1 MSRRIPGVAAL
12 LALALAGLAGCG
24 QDRPPGAAPPA
35 PTPSAAAPAARSAE
49 PAPFSR
55 VFTDIAQAAGLRFQ
69 HITGGYG
76 KKLLPETLGSGG
88 AFLDFD
94 RDGRL
99 DLFLVNSR
107 YWPGHEP
114 EGAQNPACALYRGK
128 GDGTFEDVT
137 AAAGGGISL
146 YGMGCA
152 AADYDGDGDEDIY
165 ITAVGDNVLLRND
178 GGRFR
183 DATREANL
191 AGGRWTDRQGRS
203 HAEWSTAA
211 AWFDAENDGDLDL
224 FVANYVEWTPELE
237 IFTTLDGSSKA
248 FTTPD
253 RYPGLPCR
261 LFANDGAGKFTDAT
275 APAGLE
281 EHKGKGLG
289 VALWDFDQNGF
300 VDVAVAND
308 TRPNFLFL
316 NRGGL
321 SFKEAGLAL
330 GIAYDESGRARAG
343 MGIDIAGYAND
354 GVPGVAIGNFSS
366 EPMSLYRWGGSGGF
380 ASEAAHAGLAQA
392 TYEPLAFG
400 VLFADLDLDGA
411 QDLIVTNG
419 HIEPDIARA
428 FPNLKYAQSPQLFK
442 GRGDGTF
449 AEVGAGAGVDF
460 NRPRVGRGLSAGDI
474 DGDGDLDLLITTN
487 GGPPALL
494 RNDAKDGSAGAAPHY
509 LRLRLR
515 GQGKNTA
522 ALGAQVFLT
531 AGGVTQSRLVHT
543 GSSYLSQSELA
554 VTFGLGR
561 EVQVDRLEVRWPSGE
576 RKTYPVEGVDRLI
589 EIRE

>member
-1 MSRRIPGVAAL
+1 MSRAPVL
-12 LALALAGLAGCG
+12 LALALGGLAGCEG
-24 QDRPPGAAPPA
+24 DRPTGAARPA
-35 PTPSAAAPAARSAE
+35 SSLPAAAPAARPAG
-49 PAPFSR
+49 PAPWSR
-55 VFTDIAQAAGLRFQ
+55 VFTDIGQAAGLRFQ
-69 HITGGYG
+69 HVTGGYG

-94 RDGRL
+94 RDGLL
-99 DLFLVNSR
+99 DLFLVNSC

-114 EGAQNPACALYRGK
+114 EGARKPACALYRGQ
-128 GDGTFEDVT
+128 GDGTFVDVT
-137 AAAGGGISL
+137 AAAGAGISL

-165 ITAVGDNVLLRND
+165 ITAAGDNVLLRNES
-178 GGRFR
+178 GRFR
-183 DATREANL
+183 DATRDAGL

-211 AWFDAENDGDLDL
+211 AWLDVENDGDLDL

-237 IFTTLDGSSKA
+237 IFTTLDGVSKA

-275 APAGLE
+275 ARAGLE

-289 VALWDFDQNGF
+289 LAIWDFDQNGF
-300 VDVAVAND
+300 VDLAVAND

-316 NRGGL
+316 NQGGL
-321 SFKEAGLAL
+321 SFKEAGEAL
-330 GIAYDESGRARAG
+330 EIAYDESGRARAG
-343 MGIDIAGYAND
+343 MGIDIASYAND
-354 GVPGVAIGNFSS
+354 GVPGVAIGNFSK
-366 EPMSLYRWGGSGGF
+366 EPMSLYRWGGSAGF
-380 ASEAAHAGLAQA
+380 ASEAARAGLAQA

-400 VLFADLDLDGA
+400 VLFADIDLDGA
-411 QDLIVTNG
+411 LDLVVANG

-428 FPNLKYAQSPQLFK
+428 FPNLQYAQSPQLFK
-442 GRGDGTF
+442 GVGDGTF
-449 AEVGAGAGVDF
+449 AEVGARAGADF
-460 NRPRVGRGLSAGDI
+460 NRPRVGRGLAAGDV
-474 DGDGDLDLLITTN
+474 DGDGDLDLLLTTN

-494 RNDAKDGSAGAAPHY
+494 RNDAMDGSAGAAPHY

-522 ALGAQVFLT
+522 ALGAHVFLM

-561 EVQVDRLEVRWPSGE
+561 EEKVDRLEVLWPSGE
-576 RKTYPVEGVDRLI
+576 KKTYAVEGVDRLI